1 MQPNFE
7 ITSPTYVD
15 SQPLSLAA
23 MSKRSFETL
32 NSVQSLPLEPELF
45 IAKESIHDKA
55 GVLPAEIQSLD
66 ERDKDQKIEFNQL
79 LIDELEAL
87 EALEEDSIP
96 TSENSEL
103 VITSPL
109 IELEPAKKLDAK
121 ETLPTRTATART
133 ATARTA
139 TAQTAT
145 TQIAEEESPNPP
157 INQSEGPL
165 SLGPLTNPI
174 SGKTKSFEMPPPG
187 PDEFDF
193 FSVNHSKTLP
203 DAETPNQIVPNLPS
217 ALEPTGAVPT
227 QDNSSAVSPGE
238 VTQTVVD
245 NLVQEVQLTENGE
258 SKRLTLQLHPAELGQ
273 VSLQIDWEHESLKLK
288 IISNE
293 MVTSEILN
301 QNKPELVAMLAE
313 QGIDFDSLD
322 MSYES
327 PTSEGER
334 QSEDS
339 SSRPL
344 DPAMFATDLE
354 AEVEEPITS
363 NVSLTLDITA

>member
-1 MQPNFE
+1 MIF
-7 ITSPTYVD
+7 
-15 SQPLSLAA
+15 
-23 MSKRSFETL
+23 
-32 NSVQSLPLEPELF
+32 SLPT
-45 IAKESIHDKA
+45 
-55 GVLPAEIQSLD
+55 IQK
-66 ERDKDQKIEFNQL
+66 R
-79 LIDELEAL
+79 
-87 EALEEDSIP
+87 
-96 TSENSEL
+96 
-103 VITSPL
+103 
-109 IELEPAKKLDAK
+109 
-121 ETLPTRTATART
+121 
-133 ATARTA
+133 
-139 TAQTAT
+139 
-145 TQIAEEESPNPP
+145 
-157 INQSEGPL
+157 
-165 SLGPLTNPI
+165 
-174 SGKTKSFEMPPPG
+174 
-187 PDEFDF
+187 
-193 FSVNHSKTLP
+193 LP

-217 ALEPTGAVPT
+217 ASEPAGAVTT
-227 QDNSSAVSPGE
+227 QANSSAVSPGE

-354 AEVEEPITS
+354 AEVEEQISS
-363 NVSLTLDITA
+363 NVSSTLDITA